1 MDSDMEQFKIESH
14 FSDIEQFRIDSR
26 FADFEEIKIDS
37 TCLFLLL
44 WAGKLFFWV

>member
-26 FADFEEIKIDS
+26 FADFEQIKIDS

-44 WAGKLFFWV
+44 WAGKLFF

>member
-26 FADFEEIKIDS
+26 FADFEQIKIDS

-44 WAGKLFFWV
+44 WAGKLFFSV

>member
-1 MDSDMEQFKIESH
+1 MEQFKIESH

-44 WAGKLFFWV
+44 WAGKLFF